1 MGMCIYGCTPHTNL
15 SNEGTTHQDGGKG
28 EPASSTTER
37 SRITRKKRAARQS
50 QTQREKEAEKKE
62 RDAKTQSP
70 RPRITYVIVIQS
82 QPKTPNDT
90 ISSSHRPSQ
99 AGT

>member
-50 QTQREKEAEKKE
+50 QTQREKEAEKKGKG
-62 RDAKTQSP
+62 RQNSVTAAKNNVCNCNS
-70 RPRITYVIVIQS
+70 ITAKK
-82 QPKTPNDT
+82 PK
-90 ISSSHRPSQ
+90 
-99 AGT
+99 